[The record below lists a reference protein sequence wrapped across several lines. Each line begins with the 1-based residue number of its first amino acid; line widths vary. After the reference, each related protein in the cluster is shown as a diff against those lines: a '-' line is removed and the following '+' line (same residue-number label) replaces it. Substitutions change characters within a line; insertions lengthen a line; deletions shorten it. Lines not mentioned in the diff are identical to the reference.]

1 MAQITVRTSI
11 DKENVETLLDQIYK
25 ACRTNPN
32 LSPRPREEL
41 ENAYKEKNLLIAV
54 DGSITVGW
62 LLRIPY
68 TQKFQELASC
78 YVIESYRSKGV
89 FRKLLQEAFKY
100 ATLSSIVTFNY
111 PFVNYLLKKI
121 GFRKS
126 SLWEAIRLSNGK
138 FLINRLNVQRLK
150 AIRKH
155 YQTNKPLYTI
165 YVKI

>member
-1 MAQITVRTSI
+1 MAQIAIKTAI
-11 DKENVETLLDQIYK
+11 DEDNVETLLNKIYIVCK
-25 ACRTNPN
+25 TDPN
-32 LSPRPREEL
+32 LSPRAREEL
-41 ENAYKEKNLLIAV
+41 ENAYKKKNLLIAV

-68 TQKFQELASC
+68 TQKFQELAAC

-100 ATLSSIVTFNY
+100 ATLSSVVTFNY

-126 SLWEAIRLSNGK
+126 SLWEAIKLSNGK